1 MRLASGRRSKHA
13 IRGNLSNAAKLPAM
27 RSENLSPVPASS
39 IADSFRACLDLAL
52 SHYENFSVISRLLP
66 REHEADFAAVYAFCR
81 TADDAADERGDPAI
95 SLAELA
101 GMHRQV
107 DRCAAGE
114 PVDGPYFPALAV
126 VMRRH
131 RVPAELFH
139 RLLAAFERD
148 QRQSRYETW
157 EDLLTYCTGSADPVG
172 RIVLLITGHGDHPE
186 LQEMFR
192 LSDATCT
199 ALQLANFWQDVAR
212 DLLERDRIYMPGEVM
227 RQHGVTEPELRKMV
241 ETKRTSESFRE
252 LEEDLLSRTRPLFVR
267 GRDLWPK
274 VKKEVRPAIQLFTAG
289 GEAILRAIEGQR
301 YDVLVRRPTLT
312 RWGKAA
318 LAARAWIGLRLGVD
332 LF

>member
-1 MRLASGRRSKHA
+1 MPLTGIAIHAARLCTMSVDVP
-13 IRGNLSNAAKLPAM
+13 NSNAGTA
-27 RSENLSPVPASS
+27 V
-39 IADSFRACLDLAL
+39 ADSFRACLDLAL

-81 TADDAADERGDPAI
+81 TADDAADERGDKAV

-107 DRCAAGE
+107 DRCAADL
-114 PVDGPYFPALAV
+114 PVDGPYFPALAA

-131 RVPAELFH
+131 HVPAELLH

-172 RIVLLITGHGDHPE
+172 RIVLLITGHGNHPE
-186 LQEMFR
+186 IEEMFR
-192 LSDATCT
+192 FSDATCT
-199 ALQLANFWQDVAR
+199 ALQLTNFWQDVAR
-212 DLLERDRIYMPGEVM
+212 DLLDRDRIYIPEEMM
-227 RQHGVTEPELRKMV
+227 RRHGLTEADLRSMV
-241 ETKRTSESFRE
+241 EAGRAGEAFLR
-252 LEEDLLSRTRPLFVR
+252 LEADLVARTRPLFEH
-267 GRDLWPK
+267 GRALWPR
-274 VKKEVRPAIQLFTAG
+274 VKGSVRPAIQLFTAG
-289 GEAILRAIEGQR
+289 GEAILRAIDRQR

-312 RWGKAA
+312 RWGKAS

-332 LF
+332 VF

>member
-1 MRLASGRRSKHA
+1 MMPPEILTSD
-13 IRGNLSNAAKLPAM
+13 
-27 RSENLSPVPASS
+27 ASS
-39 IADSFRACLDLAL
+39 AIADSFRACLDLAQ

-66 REHEADFAAVYAFCR
+66 RAHEQDFAAVYAFCR
-81 TADDAADERGDPAI
+81 TADDAADERGDRAV

-114 PVDGPYFPALAV
+114 PVDGPYFPALSA

-131 RVPAELFH
+131 GVPAELFH
-139 RLLAAFERD
+139 CLLAAFERD

-172 RIVLLITGHGDHPE
+172 RIVLLITGHGNHPE
-186 LQEMFR
+186 IEEMFHF
-192 LSDATCT
+192 SDATCT
-199 ALQLANFWQDVAR
+199 ALQLTNFWQDVAR
-212 DLLERDRIYMPGEVM
+212 DLIERDRIYIPGEIM
-227 RQHGVTEPELRKMV
+227 RQHGVTEPDLRAMV
-241 ETKRTSESFRE
+241 EAKRASQSFRE
-252 LEEDLLSRTRPLFVR
+252 MEAALVSQTRPLFVR

-274 VKKEVRPAIQLFTAG
+274 VRRPVRPAIQLFTAG
-289 GEAILRAIEGQR
+289 GEAILRAIERQR
-301 YDVLVRRPTLT
+301 YDVLVRRPALT